1 MFALP
6 YRKTMK
12 LKTIEIKGFKSF
24 GDKVALQF
32 IDGVTGIVGPN
43 GCGKSNVVDALRWVL
58 GEQKTRM
65 LRSEKME
72 NVIFNGTKKR
82 RQASMAEVHICFE
95 NTSGLLPVEY
105 REVTISRRLYRTGE
119 SEYMLNGVNCRL
131 RDISTL
137 LMNTGVGSDSY
148 AIMELRMIE
157 DILSDKD
164 NSRRL
169 LLEEAAGISRYKA
182 RKKESLAKLQE
193 TEQDLS
199 RVDDLVHEI
208 EKNMK
213 ALQAQARRAE
223 KYVRMKDEY
232 RTQALRLAATQMSS
246 LGSDLARQ
254 ESECQQL
261 ASQQIELDAKIAS
274 SEAAAQE
281 FKYTLIRQEQELR
294 ALQTQAR
301 AYLDETRALEQAKQ
315 LGGEKLSSLRR
326 QEQLISERL
335 SSDQATLN
343 ELIRIQSDA
352 HEEIQKLSLQVAQY
366 LEAKNTHSS
375 QLSEKQTELDAST
388 GQLQKKNQAL
398 QILTARIHAHER
410 QQAVESGKQESA
422 RQELDRIQGETQNV
436 ALEWENA
443 QAILRENEQKRTE
456 AHDRLTQLQDQI
468 EQSTQSKSGFV
479 QQRDDLRKGLDQ
491 LMRETDKLRNE
502 HQLTR
507 SMIESMEGYPESH
520 KYLRDHG
527 KFGST
532 PSVVADLMQAD
543 PEWKPV
549 LEAFLEPYLNHYWVH
564 SFEEA
569 QQAVLLLSESSKGR
583 VGFFIQE
590 TLIQSASK
598 ELELPKGCLDALSLI
613 RCREEHMALFRH
625 LLHGVLVCDEEALS
639 LLAPAVLSGQS
650 NWVLL
655 GKNGVLSIGKNWI
668 SGGSIGLFQGKR
680 IGRALRVEELSKSIA
695 KSEKAIERQQLALT
709 KLEQQIGEINQAIEA
724 LPLNEQQA
732 KCTELDRAGHQIRQQ
747 IALTEA
753 ALTRNK
759 GRITELEAFL
769 DRSISTLETTAPDL
783 GTMRS
788 ERDQIQAAVLE
799 LQPLTES
806 LRLEVEPL
814 RKQFHESSL
823 AWQQSVSRLESQ
835 QQSVDQRQQQIERLE
850 HRNIQDRDQLMSIRA
865 EAEQWQNQ
873 QGPGDDELAVR
884 YRQQTEWNTRQGQ
897 AEDDFLEAR
906 NQLTQREEE
915 IRAMRQRR
923 DQVLQMFQMA
933 QNRLSELRIR
943 ETSIRERLRV
953 EFELELDA
961 LEEVATLDPQQLM
974 GMEQNLSALRS
985 RLADFGPINPMALET
1000 YKEVEERNQ
1009 FIAQQ
1014 RSDLMAARGSLLET
1028 IAEIDQTARER
1039 FLEAFGQ
1046 IRTYFIEVFRTLFSD
1061 EDACDLQLV
1070 DPQQPLDSQIHII
1083 ARPKGK
1089 KPLSINQLSGGEKSL
1104 TATALLFAIFLY
1116 KPAPFCI
1123 FDEVDAPLDDN
1134 NIDKFNRMIKQF
1146 SKQSQFV
1153 IVTHNKKTMETTD
1166 IMYGI
1171 TMVEQGVSR
1180 VVPVD
1185 FRSLSLN

>member
-131 RDISTL
+131 RDIATL

-169 LLEEAAGISRYKA
+169 LFEEAAGISRYKA
-182 RKKESLAKLQE
+182 RKKESLVKLQE

-208 EKNMK
+208 EKNLK

-223 KYVRMKDEY
+223 KYVRMKEEY
-232 RTQALRLAATQMSS
+232 RTQALRLASTQMSS
-246 LGSDLARQ
+246 LGSDLNRQ

-261 ASQQIELDAKIAS
+261 SHQQVELDAQIAT
-274 SEAAAQE
+274 SEAASQE
-281 FKYTLIRQEQELR
+281 FKNKLIRQEQELR
-294 ALQTQAR
+294 ALQTQVR

-326 QEQLISERL
+326 QEQLVSERL
-335 SSDQATLN
+335 SSDQTALN
-343 ELIRIQSDA
+343 ELIRTQSD
-352 HEEIQKLSLQVAQY
+352 EREQIENQTIQAAQL
-366 LEAKNTHSS
+366 LERKNNCAT
-375 QLSEKQTELDAST
+375 QLSEKQAETDACIR
-388 GQLQKKNQAL
+388 QLQTKNQEL
-398 QILTARIHAHER
+398 QNLTSRIHAQER

-422 RQELDRIQGETQNV
+422 RQELLRIQVETKKAEV
-436 ALEWENA
+436 EWDSA
-443 QAILRENEQKRTE
+443 QAVLKENEQQRSE
-456 AHDRLTQLQDQI
+456 AHAFWHVLKEQVG
-468 EQSTQSKSGFV
+468 QSTQQKAQFV
-479 QQRDDLRKGLDQ
+479 QQRDDLRRDLDQ
-491 LMRETDKLRNE
+491 MIRETDKLRNE
-502 HQLTR
+502 LQLTR

-527 KFGST
+527 RFGST
-532 PSVVADLMQAD
+532 PVVVADLMQAD

-549 LEAFLEPYLNHYWVH
+549 LESFLEPYLNHYWVQTAD
-564 SFEEA
+564 EA
-569 QQAVLLLSESSKGR
+569 QEAVFLLSDSSKGR
-583 VGFFIQE
+583 VGFFIND
-590 TLIQSASK
+590 TLIQSKSQEAV
-598 ELELPKGCLDALSLI
+598 LPEGCVAALSLI
-613 RCREEHMALFRH
+613 RCREEHKALFQY
-625 LLHGVLVCDEEALS
+625 LLQGVLVCDEHALKR
-639 LLAPAVLSGQS
+639 LGPEVLSGQS
-650 NWVLL
+650 KWVLL
-655 GKNGVLSIGKNWI
+655 GKNGVLTIGKNWI

-680 IGRALRVEELSKSIA
+680 IGRVLRMEELNKAIA
-695 KSEKAIERQQLALT
+695 KSEKAIDRQQSALA
-709 KLEQQIGEINQAIEA
+709 KLESKIIELNQEIEA
-724 LPLNEQQA
+724 VPLDFQQA
-732 KCTELDRAGHQIRQQ
+732 KCTELDRVGNQIRQQ
-747 IALTEA
+747 IALAEA
-753 ALTRNK
+753 ALTRNR
-759 GRITELEAFL
+759 GRISELESFL
-769 DRSISTLETTAPDL
+769 DTSVNQSETTAPDL
-783 GTMRS
+783 GAMRT
-788 ERDQIQAAVLE
+788 EHEKIQKE
-799 LQPLTES
+799 IHQLQPFAES
-806 LRLEVEPL
+806 LRVELEPL
-814 RKQFHESSL
+814 RRQFHELSL

-835 QQSVDQRQQQIERLE
+835 QQSAHQRQQQIERLE
-850 HRNIQDRDQLMSIRA
+850 HRHVQDREQLLGIRT

-873 QGPGDDELAVR
+873 QGPNDEELAER
-884 YRQQTEWNTRQGQ
+884 YRQQSEWNTRQGQ
-897 AEDDFLEAR
+897 AEDNFLSAR
-906 NQLTQREEE
+906 NLLTQQEED
-915 IRAMRQRR
+915 IRVMRQRR
-923 DQVLQMFQMA
+923 DQVLQLFQLA
-933 QNRLSELRIR
+933 QNRLNELRIR
-943 ETSIRERLRV
+943 ETSIRERLRA
-953 EFELELDA
+953 EFEMELDA
-961 LEEVATLDPQQLM
+961 LEDTAPMDAQQLL
-974 GMEQNLSALRS
+974 GLEQNLAGLRS

-1014 RSDLMAARGSLLET
+1014 RMDLLEARGSLLET
-1028 IAEIDQTARER
+1028 IEEIDQTARER
-1039 FLEAFGQ
+1039 FLEAFEL
-1046 IRTYFIEVFRTLFSD
+1046 IRTHFIEVFRTLFSD

-1070 DPQQPLDSQIHII
+1070 DPQQPLDSPIHIV

-1146 SKQSQFV
+1146 SRQSQFV

-1185 FRSLSLN
+1185 FRSLSPN

>member
-1 MFALP
+1 MFAHP
-6 YRKTMK
+6 FENKMK

-24 GDKVALQF
+24 GDKVTLQF

-95 NTSGLLPVEY
+95 NSSGLLPVEY
-105 REVTISRRLYRTGE
+105 REVSISRRLYRTGE
-119 SEYMLNGVNCRL
+119 SEYLLNGVNCRL

-169 LLEEAAGISRYKA
+169 LLEEAAGVSRYKA

-223 KYVRMKDEY
+223 KYVRMKEEY
-232 RTQALRLAATQMSS
+232 RTQALRLAASQMST
-246 LGSDLARQ
+246 LGSDLNRQ
-254 ESECQQL
+254 ESECLQL
-261 ASQQIELDAKIAS
+261 SGEQSQLDAQIAKA
-274 SEAAAQE
+274 EAAAQE
-281 FKYTLIRQEQELR
+281 YKNGLIRQEQELK
-294 ALQTQAR
+294 ALQAQAR
-301 AYLDETRALEQAKQ
+301 AYLDQTRAIEQAKQ
-315 LGGEKLSSLRR
+315 LGSEKLSSLRR
-326 QEQLISERL
+326 QEQLIGERSSADQTTL
-335 SSDQATLN
+335 S
-343 ELIRIQSDA
+343 ELIHTQSDA
-352 HEEIQKLSLQVAQY
+352 RQHIQTLSTQVDQLQEI
-366 LEAKNTHSS
+366 KNTHSTR
-375 QLSEKQTELDAST
+375 LHEKQSEADSSIR
-388 GQLQKKNQAL
+388 QLQIKNQEL
-398 QILTARIHAHER
+398 QNITQRIHAHER
-410 QQAVESGKQESA
+410 QQAVESGKQDSA
-422 RQELDRIQGETQNV
+422 LQELDRIRTELINAEEERQTAHK
-436 ALEWENA
+436 AL
-443 QAILRENEQKRTE
+443 QENEQQHSE
-456 AHDRLTQLQDQI
+456 AQGRLQDIQNQA
-468 EQSTQSKSGFV
+468 EQRNQRKISLGK
-479 QQRDDLRKGLDQ
+479 QRDDLRSELDQ
-491 LMRETDKLRNE
+491 ILRETDKIRNE
-502 HQLTR
+502 HQLTQ
-507 SMIESMEGYPESH
+507 SMIEGMEGYPESH

-527 KFGST
+527 RWAT
-532 PSVVADLMQAD
+532 APAVVADLMQAE
-543 PEWKPV
+543 PQWKPV
-549 LEAFLEPYLNHYWVH
+549 LEAFLEPYLNYYWVQ
-564 SFEEA
+564 SKEEA
-569 QQAVLLLSESSKGR
+569 QQAVHLLSESSKGR

-590 TLIQSASK
+590 TLAQSKTK
-598 ELELPKGCLDALSLI
+598 EMKAPPGCTSAFSLI
-613 RCREEHMALFRH
+613 SCKEEHAALFRH
-625 LLHGVLVCDEEALS
+625 LLQGVLVCDEEALARMS
-639 LLAPAVLSGQS
+639 SEALAGQS
-650 NWVLL
+650 KWVLL
-655 GKNGVLSIGKNWI
+655 GKNGILSIGNNWI

-680 IGRALRVEELSKSIA
+680 IGRALRVEELGKAIAKADKSI
-695 KSEKAIERQQLALT
+695 ERRQSDLA
-709 KLEQQIGEINQAIEA
+709 KLEQQISETLQEIEGMNLQ
-724 LPLNEQQA
+724 EQQQNCA
-732 KCTELDRAGHQIRQQ
+732 VLDRAGAQIRQQ
-747 IALTEA
+747 IALLDA
-753 ALTRNK
+753 ALTRN
-759 GRITELEAFL
+759 RNRLTELEAFL
-769 DRSISTLETTAPDL
+769 DQSQSSLASTAPDL
-783 GTMRS
+783 GGMQA
-788 ERDQIQAAVLE
+788 ERDQYLQEIQE
-799 LQPLTES
+799 LQARADL
-806 LRLEVEPL
+806 LRQEVEPL

-823 AWQQSVSRLESQ
+823 EWQQSVGRLELH
-835 QQSVDQRQQQIERLE
+835 QQSVNQRQQQIERLE
-850 HRNIQDRDQLMSIRA
+850 ERNEQDRRQLTEIRT

-873 QGPGDDELAVR
+873 QLPGDDQLSER
-884 YRQQTEWNTRQGQ
+884 YQQQSEYNTLQGK
-897 AEDDFLEAR
+897 AEDEFLEAR
-906 NQLTQREEE
+906 NTLTQQEENIRE
-915 IRAMRQRR
+915 MRQRR
-923 DQVLQMFQMA
+923 DQVIQMMQMA
-933 QNRLSELRIR
+933 QNRLNELRIR

-953 EFELELDA
+953 EFEVELDA
-961 LEEVATLDPQQLM
+961 LEVVEPLEAEQLK
-974 GMEQNLSALRS
+974 GMEQNMASLRS
-985 RLADFGPINPMALET
+985 RLAEFGPINPMALET
-1000 YKEVEERNQ
+1000 YKEVEERSQ
-1009 FIAQQ
+1009 FISSQ
-1014 RSDLMAARGSLLET
+1014 RSDLLEARGSLLET
-1028 IAEIDQTARER
+1028 IAEIDQTAKER

-1046 IRTYFIEVFRTLFSD
+1046 IRTYFIEVFRTLFSE

-1146 SKQSQFV
+1146 SRQSQFV

-1185 FRSLSLN
+1185 FRALSLN